1 MYKALEK
8 TQGISD
14 VFSAHRQTDEKEKVN
29 EASIAMVL
37 SLAGCTDQLQRL
49 DQKMNKPYKD
59 ILKKHFNNVYYDRVK
74 QAVKKGVTPK
84 IDLQLSAI

>member
-29 EASIAMVL
+29 EASIVL
-37 SLAGCTDQLQRL
+37 ILAGCTDQLQRL
-49 DQKMNKPYKD
+49 DQKMNKPYTD